1 MALVTLTK
9 EQLRRRASR
18 CITEARESEEGHKRK
33 PLQNGG
39 RIPDTWRQQL
49 RSASQCSKEAP
60 WLETDHLMLD
70 AMAVNGLRH
79 SGGYPQDGQRGKVM

>member
-49 RSASQCSKEAP
+49 GSFAFIGA
-60 WLETDHLMLD
+60 
-70 AMAVNGLRH
+70 LRKR
-79 SGGYPQDGQRGKVM
+79 RGWRLII